1 MIFLYLNNFHIN
13 FVAAIVMMQRFL
25 CGISALLLLAGCR
38 GSAPEGPDVQPGD
51 PLPSFLL
58 EMADGSSLTNAE
70 LKGMPSLI
78 LFFHTSCSDCQRT
91 IPVVQQAY
99 EQFGETLRFVAVS
112 RGQSKD
118 EVSSWWHHNG
128 ITIPYSAQK
137 DRKVYELFALSRIPR
152 IYVSGSDGIVQACFH
167 DNPCPDYETLSAA
180 LARVTA
186 Q

>member
-1 MIFLYLNNFHIN
+1 
-13 FVAAIVMMQRFL
+13 MMQRFL
-25 CGISALLLLAGCR
+25 CGITALLLLAGCR
-38 GSAPEGPDVQPGD
+38 GSAPEGLDIQPGD

-58 EMADGSSLTNAE
+58 EMADGSSLTNTD

-99 EQFGETLRFVAVS
+99 EQFGQTVRFVAVS
-112 RGQSKD
+112 RAQSKD
-118 EVSSWWHHNG
+118 EVSSWWLLNG

-152 IYVSGSDGIVQACFH
+152 IYISDSYGVVQVCFT
-167 DNPCPDYETLSAA
+167 DNPCPDYGTLSAS
-180 LARVTA
+180 LGKLIHP
-186 Q
+186 